1 MMENVEG
8 HSTAAGEMPPI
19 PRSGFETEVIQELE
33 ALVAELSPGIATFR
47 LSRVPL
53 HPDWT
58 EPFFEI
64 IPANP
69 RSASLSGVA
78 IHGDLSLTIGE
89 VEREFIAFH
98 KGGNIIR
105 GASWRDELR
114 WIWQA
119 VVVGGFSQR
128 QSLGAKGNVLGGA
141 SVLAVNGKEFVYR
154 GGRRA
159 ETLFGKRRYR
169 TVIYEP
175 YR

>member
-1 MMENVEG
+1 MMQNTEE
-8 HSTAAGEMPPI
+8 HSVTDGEMAPN
-19 PRSGFETEVIQELE
+19 PRSGFATEVIQELNI
-33 ALVAELSPGIATFR
+33 LVDELPPGTATLR
-47 LSRVPL
+47 VSRVPQ
-53 HPDWT
+53 HPEWT
-58 EPFFEI
+58 EPYFEI

-69 RSASLSGVA
+69 RSASLSGMA

-89 VEREFIAFH
+89 VEREFVAFH
-98 KGGNIIR
+98 KGGTVVR
-105 GASWRDELR
+105 GAIWRDELR

-119 VVVGGFSQR
+119 VIAGFSQR
-128 QSLGAKGNVLGGA
+128 QSLGSKGNVLGGA
-141 SVLAVNGKEFVYR
+141 SVLAINGKEFVYR